1 MSQQLNSIKKRIKS
15 VTGTYKVTNAM
26 KLVSTVKLRKWKG
39 KMLSNKEYS
48 LNMKEIS
55 DVVLKYSKKVNSPF
69 AKENTEAT
77 KNLYLII
84 SSSLGLCGS
93 YNHNIFKVAD
103 VALKEEDDAIILG
116 QKGIMYYQEGK
127 FNKINDFSDYHS
139 ITDEGIVREIVN
151 FISKKYANKE
161 YREVHIIYT
170 EFKNSL
176 VFLAKDF
183 KLLPLL
189 EKSKEENEEED
200 DSFFDFPPLLEP
212 SSEELIDTLIPYLL
226 QDQIYGKLLE
236 SEVCEQAARSNA
248 MESATDNAQEILDE
262 LNISFNKARQAAIT
276 QEITEIVAAASAV

>member
-15 VTGTYKVTNAM
+15 VNGTYKVTNAM
-26 KLVSTVKLRKWKG
+26 KLVSTVKLKKWKS

-48 LNMKEIS
+48 LNMQEIS
-55 DVVLKYSKKVNSPF
+55 KVVIKHSKKVNSPF
-69 AKENTEAT
+69 VKENKEAS

-84 SSSLGLCGS
+84 SSTLGLCGS

-116 QKGIMYYQEGK
+116 QKGLMYYQEGK

-139 ITDEGIVREIVN
+139 ITDEGIIREIVN

-176 VFLAKDF
+176 VFLAKDY
-183 KLLPLL
+183 KLLPLM
-189 EKSKEENEEED
+189 EEVSEEEEED
-200 DSFFDFPPLLEP
+200 SFFEFPPLLEP

-248 MESATDNAQEILDE
+248 MESATDNAKEILDE

-276 QEITEIVAAASAV
+276 QEITEIVGAANAV